1 MLHPETGQRVVVHA
15 YAPRQPLQ
23 RRLPLAAPRHL
34 PCRPDTLTVGINP
47 QTDQKPRIVSGPSAF
62 LFAALDTRV
71 EPLQIEAPDQFP
83 DRPRRM
89 ISPDQLLHVDC
100 PPQHLLAIDP
110 AD

>member
-1 MLHPETGQRVVVHA
+1 MVVHGF
-15 YAPRQPLQ
+15 APRQPLQ
-23 RRLPLAAPRHL
+23 RRLPLRAPRHF
-34 PCRPDTLTVGINP
+34 PRRPDALTVGINP

-62 LFAALDTRV
+62 LFAALDPRV

-89 ISPDQLLHVDC
+89 IFPDQLLPVDG